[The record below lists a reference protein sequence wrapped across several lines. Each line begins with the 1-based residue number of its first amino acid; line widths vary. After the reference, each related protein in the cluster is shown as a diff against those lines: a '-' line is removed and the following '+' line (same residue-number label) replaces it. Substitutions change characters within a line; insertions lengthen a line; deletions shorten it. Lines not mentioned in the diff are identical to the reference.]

1 MKLRDRGVS
10 TVWAVRGPGC
20 ALVAAT
26 LAAAAAAPAVFA
38 ASEETAPYSFQAF
51 VPGDEDQRLPAELR
65 ARSRSF
71 SPPSANILT
80 TARAVEIEWVGR
92 EGPGLRGYRLTAM
105 IDGGPLSGFAARWM
119 VAPGSGE
126 QGALPGRTYR
136 LRLPL
141 PVDGRL
147 RLHAALEAVRQDGS
161 AVLLALH
168 DSTPA
173 PATADRWL
181 SGPGWRGQLSSTSGG
196 SALFQPA
203 GAALASSGD
212 RGIPDLR
219 PERSLRD
226 RGTPV
231 SGQRLHTGR
240 PRGPPAAAC

>member
-10 TVWAVRGPGC
+10 TVWARSGPAC
-20 ALVAAT
+20 ALVA
-26 LAAAAAAPAVFA
+26 LALWAAAAPATVFA

-51 VPGDEDQRLPAELR
+51 VPGDEDAHLPAELR
-65 ARSRSF
+65 SRSF
-71 SPPSANILT
+71 SAPSATLLT
-80 TARAVEIEWVGR
+80 TPRAVEIEWVGR
-92 EGPGLRGYRLTAM
+92 EGPGLRGYRLTAV
-105 IDGGPLSGFAARWM
+105 IDGGPLSGYTARWM

-126 QGALPGRTYR
+126 RGPLPGRTYR

-181 SGPGWRGQLSSTSGG
+181 SGPGWRGESSSTSGG

-203 GAALASSGD
+203 RAALASASES
-212 RGIPDLR
+212 GIPDLR
-219 PERSLRD
+219 PERSLGD
-226 RGTPV
+226 RGTRA
-231 SGQRLHTGR
+231 SGQRLHAGR